1 MENGMTWTLVCLTQV
16 AAGRKVECTFV
27 SRRAGCRVFG
37 VAARRPHHFS
47 CGAMT
52 MSQYD
57 YSNPYAAPNIDA
69 LALPAA
75 LAEES
80 ERTAFIRRTYL
91 HLFGALGVFA
101 LILTGIFALTPAAV
115 LDNTVGLVLRT
126 QYGWLIVI
134 GMLIATNWLAEY
146 WANNDASPAMQ
157 YVGLGLYTVAEA
169 LVFVPLL
176 YLAQWIDP
184 MILPTAG
191 LLTALVFSGLTAI
204 VFLTRADFSGLGKYL
219 WLAGLVAMGTVIA
232 AILFQFALG
241 VWFAAALIGLA
252 AGYILYDTSNV
263 LHKYR
268 TTQHVAAALALF
280 ASVTMLLW
288 YIIRLL
294 MRMRD

>member
-1 MENGMTWTLVCLTQV
+1 
-16 AAGRKVECTFV
+16 
-27 SRRAGCRVFG
+27 
-37 VAARRPHHFS
+37 
-47 CGAMT
+47 

>member
-1 MENGMTWTLVCLTQV
+1 
-16 AAGRKVECTFV
+16 
-27 SRRAGCRVFG
+27 
-37 VAARRPHHFS
+37 
-47 CGAMT
+47 

-69 LALPAA
+69 LAIPAA

-91 HLFGALGVFA
+91 HLFGALAVFA
-101 LILTGIFALTPAAV
+101 GILTAVFALTPPAV
-115 LDNTVGLVLRT
+115 LDATIGSILMSRF
-126 QYGWLIVI
+126 GWLIVI
-134 GMLIATNWLAEY
+134 GMLIGTNWLAEY
-146 WANNDASPAMQ
+146 WARNDASPALQ

-169 LVFVPLL
+169 LVFIPLL
-176 YLAQWIDP
+176 YIAAQVDT

-191 LLTALVFSGLTAI
+191 ILTALVFGGLTAF
-204 VFLTRADFSGLGKYL
+204 VFITKADFSGIGKYL

-232 AILFQFALG
+232 AIVFNFALG
-241 VWFAAALIGLA
+241 VWFAAAMIGLA

-263 LHKYR
+263 MQHYR
-268 TTQHVAAALALF
+268 TNQHVAAALALF

-294 MRMRD
+294 MKMRD